1 MDSVQASALLNPA
14 MSSWMALRTR
24 TTNLPST
31 FTALVMGAT
40 SASGSIAIS
49 LARSLGAGKVV
60 GVARNLAT
68 LETLDLDEKIVLQD
82 PVEKTDFSKLGNVDV
97 VLDYL
102 YGEPALHLLKQ
113 LKSGVPVQY
122 VHIGGLA
129 GLTLE
134 LPGAVLRSKDI
145 TIRGAGPGS
154 WSMHHSTKEIPG
166 LLEAL
171 KGMKKQSVRV
181 VKLEDVEKVWDEK
194 NGDRMVFVP

>member
-1 MDSVQASALLNPA
+1 MWPVPEGMDPVQASALLNPA

-40 SASGSIAIS
+40 FASGSIAIS

-97 VLDYL
+97 DAY
-102 YGEPALHLLKQ
+102 
-113 LKSGVPVQY
+113 
-122 VHIGGLA
+122 
-129 GLTLE
+129 
-134 LPGAVLRSKDI
+134 
-145 TIRGAGPGS
+145 
-154 WSMHHSTKEIPG
+154 
-166 LLEAL
+166 
-171 KGMKKQSVRV
+171 
-181 VKLEDVEKVWDEK
+181 
-194 NGDRMVFVP
+194 